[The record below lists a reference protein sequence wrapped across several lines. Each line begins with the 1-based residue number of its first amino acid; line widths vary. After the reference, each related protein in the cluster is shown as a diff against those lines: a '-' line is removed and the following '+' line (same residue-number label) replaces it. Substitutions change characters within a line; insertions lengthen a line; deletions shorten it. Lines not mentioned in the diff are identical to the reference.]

1 MQHTPKVY
9 ISGKIANNGL
19 RILQNKGYLVD
30 INDSGNDLSRDK
42 LEKVIASYDAVITM
56 ITDSIDKNLL
66 KSASDKL
73 KVISNYAVGFDNID
87 VEEANKKGVTVCN
100 TPGVASESVA
110 EHTFAMIFALSK
122 QLIKANK
129 FVLDGKYKKWDP
141 NAFLNHQLWG
151 QTIGIIGLGRI
162 GTFVGQ
168 IAYGGFRMKILY
180 HDLVRAE
187 DFEMLTEAEYCG
199 LDQILKEADIV
210 TIHLPL
216 TSSTKHLIGRGELK
230 KMKNSAMLINT
241 ARGPIVDEEALVL
254 ALEEGEIAAVGLD
267 VFEFEPKFSAEL
279 ATMDNVI
286 LTPHIGSA
294 TFETREKTSEIAAQ
308 NIIDFFE
315 GKTPIGLV
323 RI

>member
-1 MQHTPKVY
+1 MVKIY
-9 ISGKIANNGL
+9 ITGKIHDRGIYL
-19 RILQNKGYLVD
+19 LKKQGYQT
-30 INDSGNDLSRDK
+30 DSNLTGKDLSNSQ
-42 LEKVIASYDAVITM
+42 LEEVFSEYDGVITM
-56 ITDSIDKNLL
+56 ITNTIDAKLLSKASKN
-66 KSASDKL
+66 L
-73 KVISNYAVGFDNID
+73 KVISNFAVGYDNID
-87 VEEANKKGVTVCN
+87 VDAASKKKIIVCN

-122 QLIKANK
+122 QLIKANQ

-187 DFEMLTEAEYCG
+187 DFEMLTEAEHCG

-216 TSSTKHLIGRGELK
+216 TTSTKHLIGRGELK

-254 ALEEGEIAAVGLD
+254 ALEEGKIAAAGLD
-267 VFEFEPKFSAEL
+267 VFEFEPKFSKEL
-279 ATMDNVI
+279 ADMDNVI
-286 LTPHIGSA
+286 LTPHMGSA

-308 NIIDFFE
+308 NIIDVFE
-315 GKTPIGLV
+315 GKEPIGLV
-323 RI
+323 KV